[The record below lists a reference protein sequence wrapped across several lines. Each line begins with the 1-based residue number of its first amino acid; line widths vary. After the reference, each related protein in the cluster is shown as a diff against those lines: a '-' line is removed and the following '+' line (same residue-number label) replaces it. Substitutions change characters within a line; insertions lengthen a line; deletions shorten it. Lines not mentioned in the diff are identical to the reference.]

1 MLRRL
6 ILVIGSL
13 VCVSILTFKDYN
25 QWQDNLVTSSLK
37 VSTSKKEWKSMTENI
52 LKIQNLLHIF
62 SEHKQGSQGHSV
74 PKCDHLH

>member
-13 VCVSILTFKDYN
+13 VCVSILTFEDYN

-37 VSTSKKEWKSMTENI
+37 VSTSKKEWKSMKENI
-52 LKIQNLLHIF
+52 LKIQNLLQIF
-62 SEHKQGSQGHSV
+62 SEHKQGGQGHSV

>member
-13 VCVSILTFKDYN
+13 VCVSILTFEDYN

-52 LKIQNLLHIF
+52 LKIQNLHIF

-74 PKCDHLH
+74 P

>member
-1 MLRRL
+1 MLYRL

-25 QWQDNLVTSSLK
+25 QWQDNLVTTSLK
-37 VSTSKKEWKSMTENI
+37 VSTSNKDEKYENI
-52 LKIQNLLHIF
+52 INIQSLLHIF

>member
-1 MLRRL
+1 MLYRL

-25 QWQDNLVTSSLK
+25 QWQDNLVTTSLK
-37 VSTSKKEWKSMTENI
+37 VSTSNKDEKYENI
-52 LKIQNLLHIF
+52 INIQSLLHIF
-62 SEHKQGSQGHSV
+62 SEHKQGGQGHSV